1 MDTWTLRV
9 TEIPEHR
16 SLQGCICSCGF
27 VGTED
32 PGGFRGTGVQGCRG
46 LGFRGLGFRVSRLE
60 ALNFKA

>member
-16 SLQGCICSCGF
+16 SLQGCM
-27 VGTED
+27 GTED